1 MFVIMAVCLST
12 SLSVW
17 SVCPSSSR
25 SVRLAVCICLSFFPL
40 IYLLYFYLS
49 IYLTIPGQDAPQE
62 GSERP
67 GAAGTP
73 GPLPQQA
80 DQPP

>member
-1 MFVIMAVCLST
+1 MWAS
-12 SLSVW
+12 SSVW

-25 SVRLAVCICLSFFPL
+25 SVCLTTYVSIVF
-40 IYLLYFYLS
+40 LS

-62 GSERP
+62 GGERA
-67 GAAGTP
+67 GAAGAA